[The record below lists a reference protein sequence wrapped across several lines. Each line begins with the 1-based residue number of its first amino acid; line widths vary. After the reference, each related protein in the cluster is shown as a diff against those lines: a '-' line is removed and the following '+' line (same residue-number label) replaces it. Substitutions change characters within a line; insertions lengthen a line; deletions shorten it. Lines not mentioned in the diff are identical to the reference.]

1 MSSTILIAG
10 DKLMLL
16 IIVQHAKVKYLYVGD
31 SSYYIQQNGNKR
43 FQIGSCAFRI
53 EVGKDRKYSQPSK
66 VKAKGI
72 S

>member
-1 MSSTILIAG
+1 
-10 DKLMLL
+10 MLL

-66 VKAKGI
+66 VKAKRI